1 MYNTYIYE
9 KLLYLFKKFYKENNI
24 YIDSLGFK
32 KSEFRCKSCS
42 SSLKSNENNS
52 IIKELY
58 LNYKIN
64 SKTNYEVNGEGS
76 AHPYVDART
85 DN

>member
-1 MYNTYIYE
+1 MKNCYICS
-9 KLLYLFKKFYKENNI
+9 KNSIKKII

-64 SKTNYEVNGEGS
+64 SKTNYEVNGEGP